1 MIRRPPRSTLFPYT
15 TLFRSTVV
23 TWGRLIRRNGTMQN
37 RRQLIRSAA
46 AGATVVAAGA
56 LLRVAT
62 DDLTKAARA
71 ESRADGRPRL
81 PPGQH
86 VLEYL
91 RPMGGDE
98 GDGEIKSFRL
108 RVH

>member
-1 MIRRPPRSTLFPYT
+1 
-15 TLFRSTVV
+15 
-23 TWGRLIRRNGTMQN
+23 MQN

-108 RVH
+108 RVHGLVKTPLELDYAALLKLPQVT